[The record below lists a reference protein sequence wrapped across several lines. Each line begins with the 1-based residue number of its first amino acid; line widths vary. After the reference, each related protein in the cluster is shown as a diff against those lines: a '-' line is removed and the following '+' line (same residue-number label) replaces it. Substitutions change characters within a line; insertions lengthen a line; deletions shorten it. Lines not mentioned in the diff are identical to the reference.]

1 METES
6 SKSGEVAEEQME
18 VEEEGSEEMKRAC
31 DLRGC
36 DVSPA
41 SAIC

>member
-1 METES
+1 METET

-18 VEEEGSEEMKRAC
+18 VEGSEEMKKAS
-31 DLRGC
+31 DPGGC

-41 SAIC
+41 FAIS